1 MLFDVIYYDYI
12 RETSMPIDQEP
23 QEFSFSDS
31 FNKTVEEFEELEAA
45 AQEDYN
51 RTNHPLEESKET

>member
-1 MLFDVIYYDYI
+1 
-12 RETSMPIDQEP
+12 MPIDQEP